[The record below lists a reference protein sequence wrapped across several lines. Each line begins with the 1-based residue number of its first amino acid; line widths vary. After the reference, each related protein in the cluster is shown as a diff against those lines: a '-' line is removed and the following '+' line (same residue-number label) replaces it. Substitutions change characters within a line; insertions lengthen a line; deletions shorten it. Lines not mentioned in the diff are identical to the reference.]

1 MKTLSGLRIRQN
13 RDTNKIWSNY
23 KGKWREI
30 TDLKLQDTLY
40 NILKIYRKRVLSS
53 AEKENLAKLILEKYE
68 SVEPT
73 VTVEP
78 ITNSVIDSAMKIIND
93 AYTPIVNSS
102 DFKITV
108 ADDSTKKIF
117 DSASVSPESI
127 EKSIKDFYSLTS
139 SDDEKINKLKAQIE
153 EVKKNKEIEKQ
164 NELDKTEITNGINKL
179 INFFSEFSFEPNFR
193 FVNTFCLKL
202 QKSRFAAKEYISNYF
217 DLSDNSYKSSIDDK
231 MNSAEFDMICS
242 NLSKVKPNK
251 KINNRFEL
259 FYGSQ
264 GTGKTTYAMEQSNN
278 NVMVCHSAML
288 PSDLMEDFKFID
300 GKPNFKPSAL
310 QNAMINGEKIVL
322 DEINLLPFES
332 LRFLQSIL
340 DGKKQFIYKGN
351 TLEIK
356 DGFKIIGT
364 MNLSVNGTIYALP
377 EPLVDRCENIKKYKL
392 TAEQLLGA
400 IL

>member
-1 MKTLSGLRIRQN
+1 
-13 RDTNKIWSNY
+13 
-23 KGKWREI
+23 
-30 TDLKLQDTLY
+30 
-40 NILKIYRKRVLSS
+40 
-53 AEKENLAKLILEKYE
+53 
-68 SVEPT
+68 
-73 VTVEP
+73 
-78 ITNSVIDSAMKIIND
+78 
-93 AYTPIVNSS
+93 
-102 DFKITV
+102 
-108 ADDSTKKIF
+108 
-117 DSASVSPESI
+117 
-127 EKSIKDFYSLTS
+127 
-139 SDDEKINKLKAQIE
+139 
-153 EVKKNKEIEKQ
+153 
-164 NELDKTEITNGINKL
+164 
-179 INFFSEFSFEPNFR
+179 
-193 FVNTFCLKL
+193 
-202 QKSRFAAKEYISNYF
+202 
-217 DLSDNSYKSSIDDK
+217 
-231 MNSAEFDMICS
+231 MNSTEFDMICS

-377 EPLVDRCENIKKYKL
+377 EPLVDRCENIKKYNL

>member
-13 RDTNKIWSNY
+13 RNTNKIWSNY

-30 TDLKLQDTLY
+30 TDLKLQDTLC

-53 AEKENLAKLILEKYE
+53 IEKENLAKSILEKYE
-68 SVEPT
+68 RDLEST

-78 ITNSVIDSAMKIIND
+78 ITNDAIDSIMKFIND
-93 AYTPIVNSS
+93 AYTPIINSS
-102 DFKITV
+102 DFTITV
-108 ADDSTKKIF
+108 DDSTKKIS
-117 DSASVSPESI
+117 DTASVSPEVI
-127 EKSIKDFYSLTS
+127 EKSIKDFDSLTS
-139 SDDEKINKLKAQIE
+139 SNDERINKLKAKIE

-164 NELDKTEITNGINKL
+164 KELDKTEITDGINKL

-231 MNSAEFDMICS
+231 MNSAEFDIICS

-392 TAEQLLGA
+392 TVEQLLGA

>member
-1 MKTLSGLRIRQN
+1 MKTLSGLHIRQN
-13 RDTNKIWSNY
+13 RNTNKIWSNY

-30 TDLKLQDTLY
+30 TDLKLQDTLC

-53 AEKENLAKLILEKYE
+53 IEKENLAKLILEKYE
-68 SVEPT
+68 NVEPT

-78 ITNSVIDSAMKIIND
+78 ITNDSIDSAMKFIND
-93 AYTPIVNSS
+93 AYTPIINSS
-102 DFKITV
+102 DFTITV
-108 ADDSTKKIF
+108 NDSTKKISDTTF
-117 DSASVSPESI
+117 VSPEII
-127 EKSIKDFYSLTS
+127 EKSIKDFDSLTS
-139 SDDEKINKLKAQIE
+139 SDDERINKLKAQIE

-164 NELDKTEITNGINKL
+164 KELDKTEITNGINKL

-231 MNSAEFDMICS
+231 MNSTEFDMICS